1 MGESGGRSRPT
12 TTRSTMEHD
21 DFTDVEI
28 DTDDATTWE
37 LDQVAQDLALERDDE
52 YAAETPLGHALEEDG
67 ELLEEP

>member
-1 MGESGGRSRPT
+1 
-12 TTRSTMEHD
+12 MEHD